1 MLNDVFYS
9 DEAWFQLS
17 GYVNSPTHANLE
29 TLKVN
34 IKREINKILRTMLMN
49 VAGNVVR
56 RAEAC
61 ISAAG
66 GQFEHLL

>member
-17 GYVNSPTHANLE
+17 GYMNSPATANLE

-34 IKREINKILRTMLMN
+34 ITREINKILRTMLTN
-49 VAGNVVR
+49 VTGNVR
-56 RAEAC
+56 RMRTY